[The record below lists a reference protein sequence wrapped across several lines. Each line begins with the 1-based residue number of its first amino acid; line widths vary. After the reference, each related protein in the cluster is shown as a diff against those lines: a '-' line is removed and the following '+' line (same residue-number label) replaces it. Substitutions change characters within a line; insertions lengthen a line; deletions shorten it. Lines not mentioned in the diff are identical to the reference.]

1 MKFNV
6 EKLKEMSR
14 PMTEEEKTE
23 ILFRQK
29 NSEWLAISERLA
41 LQLRRVL
48 RTEGISPND
57 LAARIEVTPDQLKSL
72 LSGKEYIEQGT
83 ISKIEEFLKYTG
95 A

>member
-23 ILFRQK
+23 ILFRQE
-29 NSEWLAISERLA
+29 NSEWLAVSERLA

-48 RTEGISPND
+48 RIEGISPNE
-57 LAARIEVTPDQLKSL
+57 LAACIEVTPDQLKNL

-83 ISKIEEFLKYTG
+83 ISKIEDFLKHNG

>member
-48 RTEGISPND
+48 RTEGISPNE
-57 LAARIEVTPDQLKSL
+57 LAARIEVAPDQLKSL
-72 LSGKEYIEQGT
+72 LSGKEYIEHGT

>member
-23 ILFRQK
+23 ILFRQE

-48 RTEGISPND
+48 RTEGISPNE
-57 LAARIEVTPDQLKSL
+57 LAARIEVATDQLKSL